1 VDSVGFW
8 ETLFD
13 FNHDGEIDFCE
24 KLLVFSM
31 AASVA
36 DAVEEEERFLRE
48 LEEEEAEEEEDAQM
62 ERTIR
67 TALSEIINFDVSDYE
82 DARDAVIRAK
92 LTDLERKL
100 FDWECEEPD
109 DILSASYDA
118 WEEGREQ
125 LEYVISDL
133 KDLLDE

>member
-1 VDSVGFW
+1 MGFW

-48 LEEEEAEEEEDAQM
+48 LEEEE
-62 ERTIR
+62 
-67 TALSEIINFDVSDYE
+67 
-82 DARDAVIRAK
+82 
-92 LTDLERKL
+92 
-100 FDWECEEPD
+100 
-109 DILSASYDA
+109 
-118 WEEGREQ
+118 G
-125 LEYVISDL
+125 
-133 KDLLDE
+133 